1 MTIHYLKVENLKSA
15 VEGGRMKVQRKAV
28 RAGKQILSTAA

>member
-15 VEGGRMKVQRKAV
+15 VEGGRMKVQRKAMQLEN
-28 RAGKQILSTAA
+28 RY